1 MIAEKLAFWS
11 KDSSMEKMQYNHE
24 FDQLKDHSV
33 RCKAKQLMPAKLW
46 NNMLISK
53 LGLNDTEIILVN
65 EFLERFGLIFY
76 LDDTIQTCHQFAL
89 NEEGGF
95 VYIQISQKDKGIP
108 HYVQYTI
115 KVLREG

>member
-1 MIAEKLAFWS
+1 MNAEKLLFWY
-11 KDSSMEKMQYNHE
+11 KDSSVGKMQYNHQ
-24 FDQLKDHSV
+24 FDQLKDQWV
-33 RCKAKQLMPAKLW
+33 RCKAKQLMPMILW
-46 NNMLISK
+46 NNLLTSK
-53 LGLNDTEIILVN
+53 LGLNDMEMTLVN

-76 LDDTIQTCHQFAL
+76 LDDTIQTCHQFVL
-89 NEEGGF
+89 NKEGGF

>member
-1 MIAEKLAFWS
+1 MGNVHGHG
-11 KDSSMEKMQYNHE
+11 Y
-24 FDQLKDHSV
+24 DQLKDQWV
-33 RCKAKQLMPAKLW
+33 RCKAKQLMPKRLW

-53 LGLNDTEIILVN
+53 LGLDDMEITLVDD
-65 EFLERFGLIFY
+65 FLERFGLIFY

-89 NEEGGF
+89 NREGGF

-115 KVLREG
+115 KVLKES